1 MREEDLHL
9 VSLSVDSSSAVRNNR
24 PQSILAKRNGSAFY
38 ISPLFLLF
46 SYFRL
51 SLALARLLFGVS
63 SSLGQSINDRVQ
75 GEKFSNF
82 LNVT

>member
-1 MREEDLHL
+1 VREEDLHF

-51 SLALARLLFGVS
+51 SFGIGTAPVRCFVVTRPVNQR
-63 SSLGQSINDRVQ
+63 QSPGREI
-75 GEKFSNF
+75 
-82 LNVT
+82 LT